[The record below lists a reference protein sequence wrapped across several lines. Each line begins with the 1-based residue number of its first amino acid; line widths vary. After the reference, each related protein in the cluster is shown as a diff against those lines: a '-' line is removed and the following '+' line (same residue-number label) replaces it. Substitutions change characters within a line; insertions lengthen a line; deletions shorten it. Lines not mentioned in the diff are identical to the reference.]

1 MSTSGSAIQTYSGR
15 RFSPLEPDA
24 AQIDIRDIA
33 HALANLC
40 RFGGHCSSFYSI
52 GQHSC
57 VVADAVEAS
66 AADATTVLCAL
77 LHDASEAYLGDLPHP
92 VKHRSP
98 LGDLYREIEAPLQA
112 AILARFGLPADT
124 PPLVKRI
131 DRAALAA
138 ERVALMRPADD
149 EWWPELDGV
158 EALEIAVESWEPGRA
173 AREFLARFE
182 RLEAQ
187 R

>member
-1 MSTSGSAIQTYSGR
+1 MSRSAIQTYSGR

-24 AQIDIRDIA
+24 TQIDISDIA

-57 VVADAVEAS
+57 VVSDAV
-66 AADATTVLCAL
+66 AATGADGTTVLGAL
-77 LHDASEAYLGDLPHP
+77 LHDASEAYLGDLAHP
-92 VKHRSP
+92 IKHRSP
-98 LGDLYREIEAPLQA
+98 LGELYREIEAPLQA
-112 AILARFGLPADT
+112 AILACFGLPADP

-158 EALEIAVESWEPGRA
+158 AALEVAIEPWEPGRA
-173 AREFLARFE
+173 AQEFLDRFE

>member
-1 MSTSGSAIQTYSGR
+1 VSESAIQTYSGR

-40 RFGGHCSSFYSI
+40 RFGGHSRAFFSI
-52 GQHSC
+52 AQHSC
-57 VVADAVEAS
+57 VVADAVEATG
-66 AADATTVLCAL
+66 AGAVPTLCAL

-92 VKHRSP
+92 LKHRSP
-98 LGDLYREIEAPLQA
+98 LGRLYREIEKPLQA
-112 AILARFGLPADT
+112 AILACFALPAEL

-138 ERVALMRPADD
+138 ERAALMLPAADD
-149 EWWPELDGV
+149 WWPELDGV
-158 EALEIAVESWEPGRA
+158 DALELAIEPWPPERG
-173 AREFLARFE
+173 AREFLDRFE